1 MQAQSTEAKQKQQQ
15 QEEIEEIKKQQQEEA
30 LRKEHEMAKLQIER
44 DMAMKQMQQEKDR
57 YERAIQ
63 EQKKQFESKLKND
76 QQIEEVRHKIKDIT
90 KDVEEA
96 NSIAEFMNK
105 DIKFTSIIVSKFD
118 EQSVY
123 TSQSAVN
130 NDKLAQQQTDV
141 QIKVE
146 NFESGQIHIWTSEKF
161 KDKLIMMRDA
171 LQTYEDKEFQE
182 LQPNEDPFYEKEEPM
197 ILG

>member
-1 MQAQSTEAKQKQQQ
+1 
-15 QEEIEEIKKQQQEEA
+15 
-30 LRKEHEMAKLQIER
+30 
-44 DMAMKQMQQEKDR
+44 
-57 YERAIQ
+57 
-63 EQKKQFESKLKND
+63 
-76 QQIEEVRHKIKDIT
+76 
-90 KDVEEA
+90 
-96 NSIAEFMNK
+96 
-105 DIKFTSIIVSKFD
+105 
-118 EQSVY
+118 
-123 TSQSAVN
+123 
-130 NDKLAQQQTDV
+130 V

>member
-1 MQAQSTEAKQKQQQ
+1 ME
-15 QEEIEEIKKQQQEEA
+15 
-30 LRKEHEMAKLQIER
+30 KLQIER

-130 NDKLAQQQTDV
+130 NDKLAQQ
-141 QIKVE
+141 
-146 NFESGQIHIWTSEKF
+146 
-161 KDKLIMMRDA
+161 
-171 LQTYEDKEFQE
+171 
-182 LQPNEDPFYEKEEPM
+182 
-197 ILG
+197 